1 MARAKEHRRSPRG
14 RRENKARKHGMAV
27 AAREVPSN
35 RRAGREP
42 ASADAPASLTGGD
55 VKEWSTKVT
64 SGGRV
69 VLPAEVR
76 AALGLTDGTSVRI
89 RLDDGQVV
97 IVPVREILRKIQEKW
112 RRLVPQ
118 DRSMVDE
125 FIAERRAEAE
135 RE

>member
-1 MARAKEHRRSPRG
+1 MAHTKARRRPVRSPPKDTGRERTHG
-14 RRENKARKHGMAV
+14 PSRKAPAPAQTRRETESTV
-27 AAREVPSN
+27 AG
-35 RRAGREP
+35 AGGE
-42 ASADAPASLTGGD
+42 

-76 AALGLTDGTSVRI
+76 AALGLTDGASVRI
-89 RLDDGQVV
+89 RLEDRQVV
-97 IVPVREILRKIQEKW
+97 IVPFAEILRKIQEKW
-112 RRLVPQ
+112 RRLIPE

-125 FIAERRAEAE
+125 LIAERRAEAE

>member
-1 MARAKEHRRSPRG
+1 MTKPKALRRS
-14 RRENKARKHGMAV
+14 
-27 AAREVPSN
+27 AASPPKK
-35 RRAGREP
+35 AGRERIHGP
-42 ASADAPASLTGGD
+42 TRAQTERESAVGGASGN

-69 VLPAEVR
+69 VLPAEAR
-76 AALGLTDGTSVRI
+76 AALGLTDGSSVRI
-89 RLDDGQVV
+89 RLEDGHLV
-97 IVPVREILRKIQEKW
+97 IVPFMEILRKIQEKW
-112 RRLVPQ
+112 RRLIPE

>member
-1 MARAKEHRRSPRG
+1 MAHTKERRRSATSPPKDTG
-14 RRENKARKHGMAV
+14 RERIHGPTREAPTRVQTRRKPESAV
-27 AAREVPSN
+27 A
-35 RRAGREP
+35 G
-42 ASADAPASLTGGD
+42 ASGD

-89 RLDDGQVV
+89 RLDDRQVV
-97 IVPVREILRKIQEKW
+97 IVPFMEILRKIQEKW
-112 RRLVPQ
+112 RRLIPQ